1 MKVYRIYIQKIILFW
16 FSWSH
21 LTCQIFFFLLE
32 IEDFLTEQEC
42 NDIIFMAQTQG
53 LERSKTLGE
62 QSLDENGDGND
73 NSSNPELS
81 PAEIFQGLDSDNDGS
96 LDVGEVNKNHF

>member
-21 LTCQIFFFLLE
+21 LTCHIFFFLLE

-81 PAEIFQGLDSDNDGS
+81 PAEIFQGFDSDNDGS
-96 LDVGEVNKNHF
+96 LNVEEVNKNHF

>member
-1 MKVYRIYIQKIILFW
+1 
-16 FSWSH
+16 
-21 LTCQIFFFLLE
+21 
-32 IEDFLTEQEC
+32 
-42 NDIIFMAQTQG
+42 MAQTQG

-62 QSLDENGDGND
+62 QNGDGND